1 MFNGV
6 GLQQLHLQTC
16 ATRTT
21 YLLKRYQEPRE
32 SYPKICGSF
41 KSLHCAQLLHRLI
54 LLSRGFRQSVELEV
68 RMELLNSAY
77 LLESY
82 DFSHPA

>member
-21 YLLKRYQEPRE
+21 YLLKRYQEPRG

-41 KSLHCAQLLHRLI
+41 KPHHCAQLLHRLI
-54 LLSRGFRQSVELEV
+54 HLSQGFHQRVVELEV
-68 RMELLNSAY
+68 KNGIVKFRLLARI
-77 LLESY
+77 L
-82 DFSHPA
+82 